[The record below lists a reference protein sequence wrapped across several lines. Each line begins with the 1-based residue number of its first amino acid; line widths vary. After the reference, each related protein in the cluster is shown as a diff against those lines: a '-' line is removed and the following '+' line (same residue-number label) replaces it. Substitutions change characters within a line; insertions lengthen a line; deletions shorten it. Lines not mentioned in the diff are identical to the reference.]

1 MKKRHILSLLVIA
14 VLLLAFA
21 TGCGG
26 SASGNYAKT
35 DSAYPA
41 MAPSEAYVNY
51 EYAEDAGM
59 NYDADLPA
67 SDTSL
72 STEPGA
78 GDPSLKMIYTVDL
91 TVETLDY
98 DKSLQTVND
107 LVAQYGGYVEYA
119 QTENNKINSTRLR
132 YAYYTL
138 RIPAD
143 RLNAFLDSCG
153 AVGNVAS
160 STRSTENR
168 TAEYADLTA
177 RLKTLRIEE
186 ESLQALLEKA
196 EDLDT
201 IVSLH
206 SYLSDV
212 RYNIERVEASMRGID
227 ALVSYSTVHL
237 NLSEV
242 KFATE
247 TVTPASTFGERLKAR
262 SAEAWRGF
270 SESLEDFGVFLF
282 GALPSILVTIIL
294 YLLPIAIIVFV
305 IVLLVRRGRDKRRAR
320 RAAKQQKKYLA
331 QQQYMQQPVPQQ
343 SMPQQPGQQATT
355 ETPKE

>member
-1 MKKRHILSLLVIA
+1 MKKKQALILVCVFA
-14 VLLLAFA
+14 LLAVFA

-26 SASGNYAKT
+26 SSAAGNYAKA
-35 DSAYPA
+35 DSGYPVA
-41 MAPSEAYVNY
+41 APSESYASY
-51 EYAEDAGM
+51 EYADGDGV
-59 NYDADLPA
+59 NYNADLSA

-78 GDPSLKMIYTVDL
+78 FDPSAKLIYTVDL

-98 DKSLQTVND
+98 EKSLETID
-107 LVAQYGGYVEYA
+107 SLTAQCGGYVEYA
-119 QTENNKINSTRLR
+119 QADNNRINSTRLR
-132 YAYYTL
+132 NAYYTL

-168 TAEYADLTA
+168 TAEYADRTA
-177 RLKTLRIEE
+177 RLNTLRIEE
-186 ESLQALLEKA
+186 ESLQELLEQAK
-196 EDLDT
+196 DLDT
-201 IVSLH
+201 VVALH

-212 RYNIERVEASMRGID
+212 RYSIERVEASMRGID
-227 ALVSYSTVHL
+227 SLASFSTVHL
-237 NLSEV
+237 SLSEV
-242 KFATE
+242 KFAAE

-282 GALPSILVTIIL
+282 GELPSILVTIIL
-294 YLLPIAIIVFV
+294 YLLPIAVVVFV
-305 IVLLVRRGRDKRRAR
+305 IVLLVRRGRKKRRAR
-320 RAAKQQKKYLA
+320 RAA
-331 QQQYMQQPVPQQ
+331 QQQAYMQQNPYV
-343 SMPQQPGQQATT
+343 MPQQPAPRQA
-355 ETPKE
+355 EDPAPAEPPQPPQE